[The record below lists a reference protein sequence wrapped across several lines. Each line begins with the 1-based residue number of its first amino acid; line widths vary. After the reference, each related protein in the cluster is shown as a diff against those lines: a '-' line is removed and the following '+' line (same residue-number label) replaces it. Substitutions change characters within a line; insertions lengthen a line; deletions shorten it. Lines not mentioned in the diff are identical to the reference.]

1 MWRIL
6 FKENDCTSVCMP
18 GGGIRMKKLMAKAIS
33 PGLVELTEEKL
44 PSLENT
50 QVLIEI
56 KASSICGS
64 DLHIYKGKHPS
75 APLPVTIGHEL
86 SGDVIALGANVSKIK
101 MGDRV
106 TVEPVIAC
114 GKCPYCLQGE
124 YGYCI
129 SLSYH
134 YRRGQGAL
142 ANYFIADERYVYVL
156 PESTSYNEGALIEPV
171 AVAVH
176 AVKRA
181 KISLGDK
188 VAIIGAGAIGLLIT
202 ALSKRAGATEIV
214 VADLDDFR
222 LDMAKEFGATHVIN
236 SSEFSVENKISE
248 LTNNMGIDKT
258 FECVGL
264 EKTLVQAMSLLR
276 KGGLATVIGIFE
288 QPTVNIP
295 ASLFVSQ
302 EITVQGSQ
310 GYCWD
315 FDTAIAL
322 AKELNLEALITHVF
336 PLKEINQ
343 GFATALDP
351 KAKAIKV
358 VINP

>member
-1 MWRIL
+1 
-6 FKENDCTSVCMP
+6 
-18 GGGIRMKKLMAKAIS
+18 MAKAIS
-33 PGLVELTEEKL
+33 PGIIELKENKV
-44 PSLENT
+44 PSLMDT
-50 QVLIEI
+50 QVLIKI

-75 APLPVTIGHEL
+75 APLPVAIGHEL
-86 SGDVIALGANVSKIK
+86 SGDVIAVGTKVNKVKV
-101 MGDRV
+101 GDRV

-114 GKCPYCLQGE
+114 GECPYCQKGE
-124 YGYCI
+124 YGYCV

-134 YRRGQGAL
+134 YRKGQGAL
-142 ANYFIADERYVYVL
+142 ANYFIADERYVYIL
-156 PESTSYNEGALIEPV
+156 PEEISYNEGALIEPV

-181 KISLGDK
+181 KVTLGDR

-202 ALSKRAGATEIV
+202 ALAKRAGATEIV

-222 LDMAKEFGATHVIN
+222 LKMAKEFGATRIIN
-236 SSEFSVENKISE
+236 SSRYSLETEISE

-264 EKTLVQAMSLLR
+264 ERTLVQAMSLLR

-288 QPTVNIP
+288 QPNVSIP
-295 ASLFVSQ
+295 ASLFVSK

-322 AKELNLEALITHVF
+322 AKELKLERLITHIF
-336 PLKEINQ
+336 SLEEINK
-343 GFATALDP
+343 GFVTALDP
-351 KAKAIKV
+351 KVKAIKV
-358 VINP
+358 VINPNNP